1 MFTTITRVIIDVYEN
16 VVCDISDI
24 SIHHFVLMLM
34 RCTRYRRHINGE
46 VYVDGLGQERRN
58 SSALTM

>member
-34 RCTRYRRHINGE
+34 RHINGE
-46 VYVDGLGQERRN
+46 VYVDGLGQERCN